1 MTGDYTLKEIQDF
14 VYESMLVSEAW
25 RAEAWRD
32 CEIYDGKQWTDVD
45 LQRAKDAGIDPLTIN
60 RVFPVIN
67 LLLGSE
73 QINKND
79 ITIEGR
85 TQDDAEISTTMTE
98 AVHYIMEQYSGPSLI
113 SRAFKDS
120 VIPGAGFLSVSH
132 NPDPRKEPVWVQYR
146 DWKDMGWDPFGDPWL
161 SPSDCRYVFYQPWK
175 DLDTLI
181 AQFPEKKDELKD
193 AFDAYHDSSRRGGV
207 QSQGSVI
214 DESSL
219 VEEMKERVAINSYG
233 RRRVRPVELWYS
245 TYEEGWWARFPNGDS
260 IELTKD
266 IMADLLKFK
275 EITAAANEVV
285 RARVP
290 KIKTITFLGGI
301 VLNWGYSPYKHDEY
315 PFIPFYGYLDRFNFP
330 YGVPRNLRGQNEEIN
345 KRRSMALALL
355 KSRRVTVEEKVV
367 DDATKLQDI
376 YEEANKLDGFIVVKE
391 GKINAVKVEEMAELY
406 RPQVDLLLQSER
418 EIQEVSGA
426 NADSL
431 GYKST
436 QVSGVAIKAKTEQG
450 NTILAPIFGN
460 KRTSEKR
467 LGELIVPEIQSKWRT
482 EKVLRVTDRL
492 TGARKW
498 VLLNKREQ
506 GSMGEI
512 VLRNNITQG
521 KFDCVVSEAP
531 ATDTVR
537 EQHLNMLIEWVKKSP
552 PEIIPY
558 LMNAAMEISN
568 LPNKDQ
574 LMARIRPILGIEGE
588 DQNKSPEEIKEQVA
602 QQLEAQKA
610 AQAQASKVEQESL
623 RLKLENLQLLNE
635 KLAAEI
641 ESLRAGDRVKRDD
654 AALRGIRAGYD
665 MQKDMIATRTGYN
678 PETAKKAAIGNGYRK
693 AMAAGGAA

>member
-32 CEIYDGKQWTDVD
+32 CEIYDGKQWTEEDY
-45 LQRAKDAGIDPLTIN
+45 RKAKDAGIDPLTIN
-60 RVFPVIN
+60 RTFPVVN

-98 AVHYIMEQYSGPSLI
+98 AVRYIMEQYNGPALVSQ
-113 SRAFKDS
+113 AFKDS
-120 VIPGAGFLSVSH
+120 VIPGAGFLSISH
-132 NPDPRKEPVWVQYR
+132 NPDPRRERVWVQYH

-161 SPSDCRYVFYQPWK
+161 SANGCRYVYYQPWK
-175 DLDTLI
+175 DLDWLI
-181 AQFPEKKDELKD
+181 TQFPEKKQELRD
-193 AFDAYHDSSRRGGV
+193 AFEEYHELSRRGSMSHGA
-207 QSQGSVI
+207 VI
-214 DESSL
+214 DESTL
-219 VEEMKERVAINSYG
+219 IEEMKERVAINAYG
-233 RRRVRPVELWYS
+233 RKRVRPVELWYCV
-245 TYEEGWWARFPNGDS
+245 YEEGLWARFANGDS
-260 IELTKD
+260 LELTRD
-266 IMADLLKFK
+266 ADPLLLRQAVLSA
-275 EITAAANEVV
+275 EEVV
-285 RARVP
+285 KAQVP
-290 KIKTITFLGGI
+290 KIKTITFLGDI

-315 PFIPFYGYLDRFNFP
+315 PFIPFYGYLDRFNYP

-431 GYKST
+431 GYKSS
-436 QVSGVAIKAKTEQG
+436 QVSGIAIERKQQQG

-460 KRTSEKR
+460 KRRSEKR
-467 LGELIVPEIQSKWRT
+467 LGELIIPEVQSQWRG
-482 EKVLRVTDRL
+482 EKILRVTDRL

-498 VLLNKREQ
+498 VHLNKREQ
-506 GSMGEI
+506 GPMGEI

-574 LMARIRPILGIEGE
+574 LMARIRPIIGIEGD
-588 DQNKSPEEIKEQVA
+588 DQNRSPEEIKEQVA

-610 AQAQASKVEQESL
+610 AQAKAAQAEEAAL
-623 RLKLENLQLLNE
+623 RLKLENLQLVNE

-641 ESLRAGDRVKRDD
+641 ESLKAGDRVKRDD

-665 MQKDMIATRTGYN
+665 MQKDMIATKTGYQ
-678 PETAKKAAIGNGYRK
+678 PEAAKKAAIGNGYRK
-693 AMAAGGAA
+693 AMAAPAGGAA

>member
-1 MTGDYTLKEIQDF
+1 MTRDCTLKEIQDF

-32 CEIYDGKQWTDVD
+32 CEHYDGKQWTEADY
-45 LQRAKDAGIDPLTIN
+45 RKAKDAGIDPLTIN
-60 RVFPVIN
+60 RTFPVVN

-85 TQDDAEISTTMTE
+85 TQDDAEISNTMTE
-98 AVHYIMEQYSGPSLI
+98 AVRYVMEQYNGSSLV
-113 SRAFKDS
+113 SQAFKDS

-132 NPDPRKEPVWVQYR
+132 NQDPRRERVCIQYY

-161 SPSDCRYVFYQPWK
+161 SPSGCRYVYYQPWK
-175 DLDTLI
+175 DLDWLI
-181 AQFPEKKDELKD
+181 TQFPEKKQELRD
-193 AFDAYHDSSRRGGV
+193 AFEEYHELSRRGGMSRGTV
-207 QSQGSVI
+207 V
-214 DESSL
+214 DESTL
-219 VEEMKERVAINSYG
+219 IEEMKERVAINAYG
-233 RRRVRPVELWYS
+233 RKRVRPVELWYCV
-245 TYEEGWWARFPNGDS
+245 YEEGLWARFANGDS
-260 IELTKD
+260 LELTRD
-266 IMADLLKFK
+266 ADPLFLRTVVLSA
-275 EITAAANEVV
+275 EEVV
-285 RARVP
+285 TAQVP
-290 KIKTITFLGGI
+290 KIKTITFLGDI

-315 PFIPFYGYLDRFNFP
+315 PFVPFYGYLDRFNYP

-367 DDATKLQDI
+367 DDPTKLQDI

-431 GYKST
+431 GYKSS
-436 QVSGVAIKAKTEQG
+436 QVSGIAIERKQQQG

-460 KRTSEKR
+460 KRRSEKR
-467 LGELIVPEIQSKWRT
+467 LGELIISEIQSQWRG
-482 EKVLRVTDRL
+482 EKILRVTDRL

-498 VLLNKREQ
+498 VHLNKREE
-506 GSMGEI
+506 GPIGEI

-588 DQNKSPEEIKEQVA
+588 DQNKSPEEIREQVA
-602 QQLEAQKA
+602 QQLEAQKEAQAKA
-610 AQAQASKVEQESL
+610 AQVEEAAL
-623 RLKLENLQLLNE
+623 KLKLENLQLVNQ

-641 ESLRAGDRVKRDD
+641 ESLKSGDRVKRDD

-665 MQKDMIATRTGYN
+665 LQKDMIATRTGYT

-693 AMAAGGAA
+693 AMAAGGTA

>member
-1 MTGDYTLKEIQDF
+1 MTGDYTLREIQDF
-14 VYESMLVSEAW
+14 VYESMLVSEVW

-32 CEIYDGKQWTDVD
+32 CEIYDGKQWTEEDY
-45 LQRAKDAGIDPLTIN
+45 RKAKDAGIDPLTIN
-60 RVFPVIN
+60 RTFPVVN

-85 TQDDAEISTTMTE
+85 TQDDAEISNTMTE
-98 AVHYIMEQYSGPSLI
+98 AVRYVMEQYNGSSLV
-113 SRAFKDS
+113 SQAFKDS

-132 NPDPRKEPVWVQYR
+132 NQDPRRERVCIQYH

-161 SPSDCRYVFYQPWK
+161 LPSGCRYVYYQPWK
-175 DLDTLI
+175 DLDWLI
-181 AQFPEKKDELKD
+181 TQFPEKKQELRE
-193 AFDAYHDSSRRGGV
+193 AFEEYHEMSRRGSMSRGT
-207 QSQGSVI
+207 VI
-214 DESSL
+214 DESTII
-219 VEEMKERVAINSYG
+219 EEMKERVAINAYG
-233 RRRVRPVELWYS
+233 RRRVRPVELWYCV
-245 TYEEGWWARFPNGDS
+245 YEKGLWARFANGDS
-260 IELTKD
+260 VELKEG
-266 IMADLLKFK
+266 MDLMEFR
-275 EITAAANEVV
+275 EAFTAAEDVV
-285 RARVP
+285 EAQVP
-290 KIKTITFLGGI
+290 KVKTITFLGDI
-301 VLNWGYSPYKHDEY
+301 VLNWGYSPYRHDEY
-315 PFIPFYGYLDRFNFP
+315 PFVPFYGYLDRFNYP
-330 YGVPRNLRGQNEEIN
+330 YGIPRNLRGQNEEIN

-431 GYKST
+431 GYRSS
-436 QVSGVAIKAKTEQG
+436 QVSGVAIERKQQQG

-460 KRTSEKR
+460 KRRSEKR
-467 LGELIVPEIQSKWRT
+467 LGELIIPEIQSQWRG
-482 EKVLRVTDRL
+482 EKILRVTDRL

-498 VLLNKREQ
+498 VHLNKREQ
-506 GSMGEI
+506 GFAGEI

-588 DQNKSPEEIKEQVA
+588 DQNKSPEEIKAQVT

-610 AQAQASKVEQESL
+610 AQAKAAQVEEAAL
-623 RLKLENLQLLNE
+623 KLKLENLQLINE

-641 ESLRAGDRVKRDD
+641 ESLKAGDRVKRDD

-665 MQKDMIATRTGYN
+665 LQKDMIATRTGQ
-678 PETAKKAAIGNGYRK
+678 PEAVKRAAIGNGYRR
-693 AMAAGGAA
+693 AIAAGGTA